1 LLLILPGFA
10 VQLEEGELD
19 YVRSQEYK
27 YCMHKYESLKHLNVF
42 VAFFGFELG
51 LRCVRLMK

>member
-1 LLLILPGFA
+1 MLLILPGFA

-42 VAFFGFELG
+42 VAFFWF
-51 LRCVRLMK
+51 